1 MLSKD
6 EFFDWRSA
14 MAQIDPL
21 LLNYIEKSMMVDKG
35 KSEVSLINKDNIEQ
49 NILQKYR
56 KLIGGSYI
64 MRSDLE
70 LPDDEQKI
78 IRREMIANSEIEFS
92 EFLYDIKIFKIYKIS
107 NRDIIAYQIEIF
119 TLNDANVVYR
129 YNYPMN
135 FSADCH
141 DPHTMIVDIMNL
153 IEHPLKDYPEEKKKG
168 RIKNNNLGSNKP
180 SAYGSNVD
188 NSMVAG
194 GMGSVISSN
203 KDVDES
209 GSAIMSS

>member
-1 MLSKD
+1 MDEQCNWDSIYFEIIDESKETVSALYDKKKLAQMLSKD

-107 NRDIIAYQIEIF
+107 NRDIIAY
-119 TLNDANVVYR
+119 
-129 YNYPMN
+129 
-135 FSADCH
+135 
-141 DPHTMIVDIMNL
+141 
-153 IEHPLKDYPEEKKKG
+153 
-168 RIKNNNLGSNKP
+168 
-180 SAYGSNVD
+180 
-188 NSMVAG
+188 
-194 GMGSVISSN
+194 
-203 KDVDES
+203 
-209 GSAIMSS
+209 